1 MPEKNPKKGGDSD
14 SDSEA
19 EDHVAELHVEKSKN
33 LAARSRVSV
42 SAEAFGKYNKKEAY
56 KAVVIPK
63 P

>member
-1 MPEKNPKKGGDSD
+1 
-14 SDSEA
+14 
-19 EDHVAELHVEKSKN
+19 LQVEKSKN
-33 LAARSRVSV
+33 LAARSRASV